1 MSPGLRPAILSA
13 AGRALGGFV
22 LGLGFWLAFS
32 QPYER
37 LLAGTTEPILRATER
52 PPITR
57 LSARGGEILIERSDR
72 PPATATPGLPAAD
85 LHFNFALLAALFAI
99 DRRPWRSGN
108 VAAFLLACAILFL
121 VHAAAL
127 CFQVRSVYVTG
138 LGDWSA
144 ARYGAA
150 SRTFWSGGFHLYL
163 IAGRFAAPFAIWW
176 LLARGRWENAAW
188 DRERGRA
195 PQALRLRSRRK

>member
-1 MSPGLRPAILSA
+1 MSRSLRPALLSA
-13 AGRALGGFV
+13 AGRALAGFV
-22 LGLGFWLAFS
+22 LGLGFWFAFT

-37 LLAGTTEPILRATER
+37 LLAEAAEWTLRATER

-57 LSARGGEILIERSDR
+57 LSARGGEILIERSDLA
-72 PPATATPGLPAAD
+72 PATPTPGLPAAD

-99 DRRPWRSGN
+99 DRRPWRSEN
-108 VAAFLLACAILFL
+108 VAAFLMACGILFV

-127 CFQVRSVYVTG
+127 VFQVRSVYVTG

-144 ARYGAA
+144 ARYGLA

-176 LLARGRWENAAW
+176 LLTRGRTEGAAW
-188 DRERGRA
+188 DGERGRTGQ
-195 PQALRLRSRRK
+195 PLRLRSRRR